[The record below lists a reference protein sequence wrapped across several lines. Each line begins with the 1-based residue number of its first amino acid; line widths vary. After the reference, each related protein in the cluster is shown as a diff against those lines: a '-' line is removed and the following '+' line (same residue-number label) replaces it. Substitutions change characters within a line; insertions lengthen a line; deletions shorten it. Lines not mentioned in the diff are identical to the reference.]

1 MRNLGGGL
9 VLMLM
14 RAGTMVGGVVVVVVE
29 VIVMVKVGVVSFS
42 EGSCLPVAQLEC
54 VVVGC
59 GLVKGDVWNFGWGFC
74 SSGSVGGGGGGD
86 GGGWFKVGGSC
97 CCQDSL

>member
-42 EGSCLPVAQLEC
+42 EGSCLPVAQLES

-59 GLVKGDVWNFGWGFC
+59 GLVKGDVLNFGWGFC

>member
-29 VIVMVKVGVVSFS
+29 VTVMVKVGVVSFS

-59 GLVKGDVWNFGWGFC
+59 GLVKGDVLNFGWGFC
-74 SSGSVGGGGGGD
+74 SSGSGD